1 LIEFLVFGFCILF
14 LLKLYSML
22 AAGFSLSYCIG
33 RFLTPPRRS
42 PVWMIPFS
50 IRGRSLMNTLN
61 LRTALDI
68 TQRALAAGRDRAAA
82 PLTVAVL
89 DAGGHVVSLQRED
102 GASLLRPQIAIG
114 KAWGAL
120 ALGKGSRLIASD
132 AQQRPAFI
140 GAVNTLAQ
148 GSLVPAPGGVLIRG
162 EQGEVI
168 GAVGITGDTSDIDEL
183 CAVSAL
189 ESLGLKAD
197 AGL

>member
-1 LIEFLVFGFCILF
+1 
-14 LLKLYSML
+14 
-22 AAGFSLSYCIG
+22 
-33 RFLTPPRRS
+33 
-42 PVWMIPFS
+42 
-50 IRGRSLMNTLN
+50 MNTLN

>member
-1 LIEFLVFGFCILF
+1 
-14 LLKLYSML
+14 
-22 AAGFSLSYCIG
+22 
-33 RFLTPPRRS
+33 
-42 PVWMIPFS
+42 
-50 IRGRSLMNTLN
+50 MNTLN

-68 TQRALAAGRDRAAA
+68 THRALAAGRDRAAA

-120 ALGKGSRLIASD
+120 ALGKGSRSIASD

>member
-1 LIEFLVFGFCILF
+1 
-14 LLKLYSML
+14 
-22 AAGFSLSYCIG
+22 
-33 RFLTPPRRS
+33 
-42 PVWMIPFS
+42 
-50 IRGRSLMNTLN
+50 MNTLN
-61 LRTALDI
+61 LCTALDI

-140 GAVNTLAQ
+140 GAVNALAQ